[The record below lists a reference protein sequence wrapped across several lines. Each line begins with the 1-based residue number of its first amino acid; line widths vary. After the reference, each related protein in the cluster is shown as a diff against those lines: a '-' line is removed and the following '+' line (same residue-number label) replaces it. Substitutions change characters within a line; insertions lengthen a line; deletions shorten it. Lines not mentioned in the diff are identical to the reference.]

1 MSNIILTSI
10 TIIVLLLSVTA
21 AVVSGLAYFQK
32 SEPTQSETS
41 TTTSQLLTATQ
52 PDPYVADNVVIVNA
66 NTTSKLSTPALIVNT
81 TQNSAESTIY
91 DLTIKND
98 KTMQYG
104 GFFTTLN
111 TDLTVGPINPN
122 ATVEPLISTFVSK
135 TNTVYAPTIIT
146 DQLFTSIIRSN
157 VLALGNS
164 IITVGTPFQ
173 YENAVKITLEYDNL
187 NGRIYYVV
195 RVFEGNSLKRET
207 VYGTTPNVLYISLNI
222 DSGEAYTVNVSVIIG
237 STFNSTNYTALNG
250 LTFNLVNFSIN
261 DTNKKRFTYDIEVVN
276 NNSVIYNMRSIIN
289 GTPRTATY
297 NKVSGK
303 LQLANIDSGCEENQN
318 WCRYMQTFFYF
329 LVVNNSVTVAI
340 FGQPY

>member
-10 TIIVLLLSVTA
+10 TIIVLLLSLAA
-21 AVVSGLAYFQK
+21 AVVSGLAFFQK

-52 PDPYVADNVVIVNA
+52 PDPFVADNVVIVNA

-81 TQNSAESTIY
+81 TQTSAESTIY

-111 TDLTVGPINPN
+111 TDLTVGPINTN
-122 ATVEPLISTFVSK
+122 AIVEPLISTFVSK
-135 TNTVYAPTIIT
+135 TNTVYAPTVTT

-157 VLALGNS
+157 VLARGNT
-164 IITVGTPFQ
+164 IITVGAPFQ
-173 YENAVKITLEYDNL
+173 YQYAVRIFLEYDNL
-187 NGRIYYVV
+187 NGRIFYVV
-195 RVFEGNSLKRET
+195 RVFEGDTLKRET
-207 VYGTTPNVLYISLNI
+207 VYNTTPNVLYLVLNI
-222 DSGEAYTVNVSVIIG
+222 DSGEAYTVNVYFIIN
-237 STFNSTNYTALNG
+237 STFNSINYNALNG
-250 LTFNLVNFSIN
+250 LSFNMVNFSTN
-261 DTNKKRFTYDIEVVN
+261 DTNKKRFTYEIEVVN
-276 NNSVIYNMRSIIN
+276 NNSVIYNVHSVFN
-289 GTPRTATY
+289 GTSKNATF

-303 LQLANIDSGCEENQN
+303 LEMANIDSGCQEPQN
-318 WCRYMQTFFYF
+318 WCRYMQTNYYF
-329 LVVNNSVTVAI
+329 LIINNKVTVAI